1 MPSKATYHDLLA
13 AVALT
18 VNALEGTDP
27 VALQTVYAKRPLTDE
42 DFDSS
47 IVPMNA
53 IRDRILNAE
62 QRLVLSIANSDDPFW
77 RAEIGSVTDTILNG
91 ALVPDSDINGDTIVG
106 AYGAVL
112 DAQDQTQICSKMDIE
127 LLRNRQNASSLWIMQ
142 QYNYAF
148 IGDKVIHTRP
158 NGVVVQVCVYDFNA
172 QTAAFDADD
181 PILLPDAL
189 VPAYIAGGV
198 AGLVRDDEF
207 MEQAQLYAQ
216 YFNNVN
222 DAILKN
228 RTSVSD
234 LATMVVPQE
243 LQR

>member
-1 MPSKATYHDLLA
+1 MASTATYHDVAAAIGLRINALA
-13 AVALT
+13 A
-18 VNALEGTDP
+18 TDP
-27 VALQTVYAKRPLTDE
+27 VELQQVYSQRPLTDE
-42 DFDSS
+42 VFDSS
-47 IVPMNA
+47 IFPFSAV
-53 IRDRILNAE
+53 RDTLLNAE

-77 RAEIGSVTDTILNG
+77 RAEIGSKTDPIFNG
-91 ALVPDSDINGDTIVG
+91 GEVPDADENGVTIVG

-112 DAQDQTQICSKMDIE
+112 DSADQTKVCSKMDVE
-127 LLRNRQNASSLWIMQ
+127 LLRMKDLAPNLWIME

-148 IGDKVIHTRP
+148 VGDVVLHTRP
-158 NGVVVQVCVYDFNA
+158 SVVVQVCIYDFLA
-172 QTAAFDADD
+172 QQNAFDADE

-207 MEQAQLYAQ
+207 TNQAGLYAQ

-222 DAILKN
+222 EAILSNK
-228 RTSVSD
+228 TSVSD
-234 LATMVVPQE
+234 LATMPVPQG